1 MKPGQRA
8 QLILPAILLFLNQA
22 TFAQDISTVVSGT
35 QLPAPYAVATIP
47 FTGIAP
53 AVPVVPRKT
62 VPGMVTLPAQKQIMS
77 KPSGRFCS
85 AGVQVS
91 RVGTGVKIPLK
102 ATAAAI
108 STSRFGKGCKRI
120 SVPQSEAK
128 RTQASTGKSTQ
139 AVVKGSENASGKT
152 TAKSTERPAGAVE
165 FLDPLTNISTEVIT
179 KAQAVPNN
187 PEAKTVALTFDDG
200 PSPVYTRQVLAIL
213 KENQI
218 HATFC
223 VVGRQVKLCPDL
235 VRQIVAEGH
244 KIANHSMNHDESIA
258 RKANKKIKTEVLAEN
273 ELILS
278 CAPDAKIEYFRAPA
292 GNWNMKL
299 RKMSASWGMKALG
312 WSIDTKDWQHPGAD
326 AIVNHVTKYLHSR
339 GVVLMHDGG
348 GDRSESVAAL
358 KRIIPLLKADG
369 YEFTF
374 PE

>member
-1 MKPGQRA
+1 MKPGKRA
-8 QLILPAILLFLNQA
+8 QLVLPAILFFLSQS
-22 TFAQDISTVVSGT
+22 TFAQDISTVVSST
-35 QLPAPYAVATIP
+35 QLPAPYTMATIP

-53 AVPVVPRKT
+53 AVPIAPRT
-62 VPGMVTLPAQKQIMS
+62 ALPGTRSIPTRKQPVS
-77 KPSGRFCS
+77 KPGS
-85 AGVQVS
+85 
-91 RVGTGVKIPLK
+91 
-102 ATAAAI
+102 TAAAA
-108 STSRFGKGCKRI
+108 
-120 SVPQSEAK
+120 V
-128 RTQASTGKSTQ
+128 TQVGRVR
-139 AVVKGSENASGKT
+139 AVVRTPKKASSSVRSINRFDKVGKLNRVPE
-152 TAKSTERPAGAVE
+152 TETKPLPFV
-165 FLDPLTNISTEVIT
+165 DPSTNISTEVIT
-179 KAQAVPNN
+179 KAQSVPNN

-244 KIANHSMNHDESIA
+244 KIANHSMNHDESLA
-258 RKANKKIKTEVLAEN
+258 KKAGKKIKTEVLAEN

-278 CAPDAKIEYFRAPA
+278 CAPEAKIEYFRAPA

-299 RKMSASWGMKALG
+299 RKLSASWGMKALG

-326 AIVNHVTKYLHSR
+326 AIVNHVTKYIHSR

-358 KRIIPLLKADG
+358 KRIIPLLKASG